1 MFTVVYHVHC
11 ILTTTVHYTC
21 MYSVCSSSLHRNRS
35 LEEQKT
41 ILNSQLASAQE
52 QILMLKEELAL
63 YKKLLDEKHSDTTT
77 TTSVDLKQV
86 LQLLEEI
93 RRLRE
98 QLDQSIRNNQ
108 ALSEQLQSRL
118 EQTQSETTLHFSTTQ
133 ASPGYGRSTQT
144 TPPKATSSTGHT
156 QTTPPKR
163 HTSRG
168 TSPHVRVSS
177 RSTSTRVPLSTKG
190 TGTKAQGTTGRTT
203 ISLNYDSESS
213 LQNSFSENKLSDT
226 SASSLSQPHTSP
238 SNHHRSTAHTSTST
252 TAFTPPNDSSTPH
265 TRHSDPLTRSTTHNT
280 SFSPPSKRKDHSTL
294 TSRLT
299 HSKTTTTSHKG
310 SDLLGGGAGGGNPRG
325 EKRSAFSWTGTG
337 DFDSL
342 ETRLQQAL
350 NSPSLPVS
358 VLYSNYDNT

>member
-1 MFTVVYHVHC
+1 M
-11 ILTTTVHYTC
+11 
-21 MYSVCSSSLHRNRS
+21 
-35 LEEQKT
+35 

-63 YKKLLDEKHSDTTT
+63 YKKLLDEKHSDTTS

-98 QLDQSIRNNQ
+98 QLDQSIRSNQ

-118 EQTQSETTLHFSTTQ
+118 EQTRSETTLHFNSQ
-133 ASPGYGRSTQT
+133 ASPGGYVRSTQT
-144 TPPKATSSTGHT
+144 SPPKTTSSTGHT
-156 QTTPPKR
+156 QTTPPRR
-163 HTSRG
+163 HISRV

-177 RSTSTRVPLSTKG
+177 RSTSTRVPVSSRA

-213 LQNSFSENKLSDT
+213 AQQSFSENKLSDT

-238 SNHHRSTAHTSTST
+238 STHRRSTAHTSTST
-252 TAFTPPNDSSTPH
+252 TAFTPPKDSSTPH
-265 TRHSDPLTRSTTHNT
+265 TRHSDPLTRTSTHST
-280 SFSPPSKRKDHSTL
+280 SFNPGTKQKDHSTM

-299 HSKTTTTSHKG
+299 HSKTTTTSRKG
-310 SDLLGGGAGGGNPRG
+310 SDLPGGGAGGGKPRG
-325 EKRSAFSWTGTG
+325 ERRSAFSWTGTG

-358 VLYSNYDNT
+358 AHELVYMYL